1 VRQNICTYS
10 ALMSFSQFS
19 TAYADFKLDSP
30 TCRLAYLLFLKCILE
45 YVFFVFLDMYEYY

>member
-1 VRQNICTYS
+1 
-10 ALMSFSQFS
+10 MSFSQFS